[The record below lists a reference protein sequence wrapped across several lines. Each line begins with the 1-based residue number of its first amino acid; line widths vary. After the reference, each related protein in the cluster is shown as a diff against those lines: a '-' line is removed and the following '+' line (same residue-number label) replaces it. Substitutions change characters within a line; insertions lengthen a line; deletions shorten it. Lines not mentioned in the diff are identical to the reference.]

1 MTAFLPEPWLFRG
14 LRWLALAQYVAAGL
28 GLALNLLF
36 GLWDAGPAH
45 HDLVFVTLQAN
56 SRAQG
61 QLSTAETSPG
71 AARPTHYLVEKSSQ
85 HRLIYH
91 EPSAAKRVALAL
103 LGVKNSSLGR
113 SSLGILLFAM
123 LAGRLLYHMLRDM
136 RLDTPFTDANARRIR
151 WLGLLAL
158 GIDAYEF
165 LALKALQ
172 ALVPAIS
179 LGDERLGTVTR
190 YIILDPA
197 MGGWGSW
204 KFGLLLLVI
213 ATIYQRG
220 VEMAREA
227 ELTI

>member
-1 MTAFLPEPWLFRG
+1 MTAPVPEPPLFRV
-14 LRWLALAQYVAAGL
+14 LRWLALLQYVGAGVGLAINLLL
-28 GLALNLLF
+28 GLWSL
-36 GLWDAGPAH
+36 GDARN
-45 HDLVFVTLQAN
+45 DLAFVTLQATA
-56 SRAQG
+56 RARG
-61 QLSTAETSPG
+61 QLHTTETASDP
-71 AARPTHYLVEKSSQ
+71 ARPPYHLVEKSSQ

-91 EPSAAKRVALAL
+91 EPNAAKRVALAL

-113 SSLGILLFAM
+113 ASLGILLFTM
-123 LAGRLLYHMLRDM
+123 LTGRLLYHMLRDM
-136 RLDTPFTDANARRIR
+136 RLDTPFTEANARRIR

-172 ALVPAIS
+172 ALVLAFS

-190 YIILDPA
+190 YIVLDPS

-204 KFGLLLLVI
+204 KFGLLLLVL

-220 VEMAREA
+220 VELAREA